1 MTGGSEPSRDPSRSD
16 LSRDTTGFARNGT
29 AGAPRATRSALI
41 AWCLY
46 DWANSSFPAVIL
58 TFVFAAYFAQGVAA
72 NPVEATG
79 QWGFAITVSGIAI
92 AVLSPVL
99 GAIAD
104 QNGRRKPWVLVFSLL
119 CIVTTALLWWVKP
132 DPSYVALALVCL
144 AVGNFAFEFA
154 FVFYNAM
161 LNDLV
166 PPDRLGRLSGWGW
179 GAGYAGGLVCLVIV
193 LVGFVSAD
201 PPWFG
206 IGKEEAAHVRVAG
219 PIAALWFA
227 AFAWPLFVFTPDQP
241 GRGVAPV
248 AAIRNGLRA
257 LWSTVLNLRHY
268 RNIARYVIAHMVY
281 TDGLNTLFAF
291 GGIYAA
297 GEFGMAVEEV
307 IWFGI
312 ALNLSAGLGAAG
324 FAWVDDW
331 IGAKRTIVIALVG
344 LIVTGI
350 AILSTDDKT
359 IFWALGIALGTFF
372 GPAQAASRS
381 LMARLAPPDMQ
392 AEMFGLH
399 ALSGKATAFLG
410 PALFG
415 WATVTF
421 GTQRAGMAVV
431 LVFLALG
438 GLLLWTVEEPAKP
451 VR

>member
-1 MTGGSEPSRDPSRSD
+1 MTVIPTAPASASHKKGESADVGPSA
-16 LSRDTTGFARNGT
+16 ARV
-29 AGAPRATRSALI
+29 PRRALI

-46 DWANSSFPAVIL
+46 DWANSAFAAVIL
-58 TFVFAAYFAQGVAA
+58 TFVFAAYFAQGVAE
-72 NPVEATG
+72 NPVVATG
-79 QWGFAITVSGIAI
+79 QWGLAITISGLAIAI
-92 AVLSPVL
+92 LSPVL

-104 QNGRRKPWVLVFSLL
+104 QNGRRKPWVAIFSLI
-119 CIVTTALLWWVKP
+119 CIAATGLLWFAKP
-132 DPSYVALALVCL
+132 DPSYVLFALVCI
-144 AVGNFAFEFA
+144 AIGNFAFEFA
-154 FVFYNAM
+154 IVFYNAM

-179 GAGYAGGLVCLVIV
+179 GAGYAGGMVCLVIV

-241 GRGVAPV
+241 GRGVPV
-248 AAIRNGLRA
+248 MTAIRNGLGTIAATLR
-257 LWSTVLNLRHY
+257 NLRNY
-268 RNIARYVIAHMVY
+268 RNVARYLLAHMIY

-297 GEFGMAVEEV
+297 GEFGMTVEEV

-312 ALNLSAGLGAAG
+312 TLNLTAGLGAFA
-324 FAWVDDW
+324 FAWIDDW
-331 IGAKRTIVIALVG
+331 IGAKRTITIALVG

-350 AILSTDDKT
+350 AILLTHDKT
-359 IFWALGIALGTFF
+359 VFWALGMALGTFF

-381 LMARLAPPDMQ
+381 LMARLAPLGMQ

-399 ALSGKATAFLG
+399 ALSGKATAFIG

-415 WATVTF
+415 WATVSF
-421 GTQRAGMAVV
+421 GTQRAGMASV
-431 LVFLALG
+431 LLFLALG
-438 GLLLWTVEEPAKP
+438 AVLLWTVQEPRRARP
-451 VR
+451 AA